1 MLVEK
6 LPREAL
12 NCTYLSITL
21 FTLRVEHP
29 STRYQ
34 NSEQSMH
41 GSIKNN
47 VCIVECEES
56 IL

>member
-12 NCTYLSITL
+12 NSTSITL

-34 NSEQSMH
+34 NSVQSMH

-47 VCIVECEES
+47 VCIAECEES